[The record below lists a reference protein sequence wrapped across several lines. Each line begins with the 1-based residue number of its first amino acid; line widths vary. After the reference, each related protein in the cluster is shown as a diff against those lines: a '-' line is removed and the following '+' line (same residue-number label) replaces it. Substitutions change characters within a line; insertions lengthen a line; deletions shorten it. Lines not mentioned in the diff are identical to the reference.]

1 MIISYAISVV
11 NAVEHRGIRSI
22 LFVRRVAVYEDPL
35 LQEGL
40 FERFPDRDPEG
51 FPLTYPPWH
60 RKFNNKDSNSQ
71 GLTRWGIGLK
81 VTTYV
86 HEKDTTQRVSVK
98 EVRMIRSQPILEV
111 H

>member
-11 NAVEHRGIRSI
+11 NAVEHRDIHSI
-22 LFVRRVAVYEDPL
+22 MFVRRVAVYEDPL

-60 RKFNNKDSNSQ
+60 RNLTTKTVTVKD
-71 GLTRWGIGLK
+71 
-81 VTTYV
+81 
-86 HEKDTTQRVSVK
+86 
-98 EVRMIRSQPILEV
+98 
-111 H
+111 